1 MPSLSPS
8 LVVPRRFRG
17 PATSGNGGWT
27 AGALATRLA
36 GTGEAP
42 QPPFRVRLSAPPPLE
57 TPLEVRE
64 SKALLDE
71 QVILEATQ
79 LGEDESRAT
88 LLPVPPVP
96 YDAAVDAGLRYAG
109 LSDHPFPECFSC
121 GPERSPGDG
130 LRLRPGPVDGDDGVV
145 AAAWT
150 PDESVVDGSGQVAVA
165 VPVLWAALDCPGGWA
180 VELAGRPMVLG
191 TMTASI
197 LARPRAEE
205 PLVVTAR
212 ALSVSDRK
220 ATTATT
226 LYKDGEVLAV
236 AAHVWIMVDPAAFGR
251 EGSP

>member
-1 MPSLSPS
+1 MPGLSPP

-27 AGALATRLA
+27 AGALATLLA
-36 GTGEAP
+36 GAGDTP

-57 TPLEVRE
+57 TPLAVRDG
-64 SKALLDE
+64 KALLDE
-71 QVILEATQ
+71 QVILEATE
-79 LGEDESRAT
+79 LGEDETRAQ

-130 LRLRPGPVDGDDGVV
+130 LRLRPGPVEGHDGVV
-145 AAAWT
+145 AAAWR
-150 PDESVVDGSGQVAVA
+150 PDDSVVDGSGQVA

-180 VELAGRPMVLG
+180 VDLAGRPMVLG

-197 LARPRAEE
+197 RARPRPGEA
-205 PLVVTAR
+205 LVVTAR

-226 LYKDGEVLAV
+226 LYGDDGVLAV
-236 AAHVWIMVDPAAFGR
+236 AAHVWIIVDPGTFGR
-251 EGSP
+251 QGSS